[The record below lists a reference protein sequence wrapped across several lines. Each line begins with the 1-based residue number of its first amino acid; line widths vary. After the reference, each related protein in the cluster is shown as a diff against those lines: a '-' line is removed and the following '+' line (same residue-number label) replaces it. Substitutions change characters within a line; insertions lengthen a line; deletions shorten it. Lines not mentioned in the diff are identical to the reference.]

1 MAKAIITFK
10 VMPESPDEDFA
21 SIEAQALA
29 IAKEH
34 GAIGAMQSKLEPIAF
49 GLKAVMIMAMYDVG
63 DTDFEAIANKMAEIA
78 HVQSAEVAKMD
89 LALG

>member
-10 VMPESPDEDFA
+10 VMPESPDVDLEPVK
-21 SIEAQALA
+21 EQARN

-34 GAIGAMQSKLEPIAF
+34 GAIGEMQVQEEPIAF
-49 GLKAVMIMAMYDVG
+49 GLKAVLVLAMYEVEG
-63 DTDFEAIANKMAEIA
+63 ADFDAIAEKMKGIDRI
-78 HVQSAEVAKMD
+78 QSAEVAKMD